1 MADQEATDVEIEDAV
16 NDALEGEDVEA
27 DEADAEEPEAEES
40 AEEESST
47 EEPPVRKSSRGENR
61 IQALAN
67 SVKEERVR
75 RETIER
81 ELMEIKATQQARQ
94 NISYEEQVRNRAE
107 KLSLME
113 PHEKQAFLQQE
124 EIQQL
129 RNEMRATQMHSM
141 DASDKSAYQAIART
155 DTDQGKIYAKHES
168 AVEKALVTLRSK
180 GNTTTREE
188 LLKWVIGHEALN
200 AKPAKANAAKKQ
212 AATVRVEAAKS
223 KPASARSDSGSYT
236 GKGKT
241 AAQRLEGVLI

>member
-1 MADQEATDVEIEDAV
+1 MNETPATDVEIEDAV
-16 NDALEGEDVEA
+16 TEALEGDEAEA
-27 DEADAEEPEAEES
+27 DEAEADEPEAEEEP
-40 AEEESST
+40 AEEESSDD
-47 EEPPVRKSSRGENR
+47 EPPARKPSRGENR

-67 SVKEERVR
+67 SVKEERTR

-81 ELMEIKATQQARQ
+81 ELIEIKANQQARQ
-94 NISYEEQVRNRAE
+94 NISYEDQARIRAE

-113 PHEKQAFLQQE
+113 PHEKEAFLQKE

-141 DASDKSAYQAIART
+141 DATDKAAYEAKAL
-155 DTDQGKIYAKHES
+155 GNPIYAKHRD
-168 AVEKALVTLRSK
+168 AVEKALKTLRSN

-188 LLKWVIGHEALN
+188 LLKWVIGHEALS

-212 AATVRVEAAKS
+212 AATVRVQAAKG
-223 KPASARSDSGSYT
+223 KPASARSDAGTYT
-236 GKGKT
+236 GTGKT